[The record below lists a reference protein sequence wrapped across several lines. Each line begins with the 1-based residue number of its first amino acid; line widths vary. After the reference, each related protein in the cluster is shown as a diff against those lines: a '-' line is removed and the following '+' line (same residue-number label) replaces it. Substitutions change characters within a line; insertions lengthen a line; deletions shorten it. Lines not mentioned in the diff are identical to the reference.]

1 MSFSQLDEHFPIMYS
16 LICRYINVYLINSTA
31 TTMSRMRTTSDTMT
45 AMKTPEPPEPLEP
58 PGATTGPG
66 DGDGVG
72 DGVVT
77 AMDDI
82 QRTNI
87 TML

>member
-1 MSFSQLDEHFPIMYS
+1 MK
-16 LICRYINVYLINSTA
+16 STTANA
-31 TTMSRMRTTSDTMT
+31 TRRMRTTSDTMT
-45 AMKTPEPPEPLEP
+45 ATRTPEPPEPLEP

-72 DGVVT
+72 DGVVA

-82 QRTNI
+82 QRINI